1 MTARRRETLFAVA
14 FAVWGLA
21 IGIAL
26 YTVWNKPAPA
36 DQLPGMA
43 KALGIDAH
51 GPLRWLAGMM
61 LLPILLPLALRPVT
75 RRLLDAR
82 AWARHAVLLAPVV
95 TLWLATVRRDVFW
108 TIVPCA
114 LVLIACTL
122 LRHRELRFTRRD
134 VVLFAAFLPA
144 LLALGDIG
152 GLPADARVYVAALL
166 VFGLRVAITFL
177 PSPVA
182 PALAFVA
189 APLALVLQTGF
200 FARDQRYF
208 GWHALA
214 IVVITPIVL
223 RLVLTNARRATAM
236 LLFVTYPLT
245 LYSYTSALQVGTAE
259 GKPRV
264 SFFEDGHSLL
274 PASEYL
280 RGERPYRDMLP
291 AHGLLEDGLF
301 DYAAMRLGGVVAGT
315 RGKARSVAGN
325 LVAVALYFVAF
336 AATGSAEAAFLA
348 VFLSFL
354 TGAFTGNLRF
364 LFPFLTLAALCA
376 AARRRSSSRLY
387 ILVGFGIVLCG
398 ITSLDFAAYTFL
410 TLIVAILRSRDRR
423 VALRSAAIGIA
434 AAAVPLFLTLAAF
447 GILGDFLRGTFLE
460 TLAAGPAYTLN
471 FFTPPAAMAKA
482 AAFPDVLVSMLDRD
496 VFEYVVWCLAALFVG
511 VTVTRRPS
519 RRLEPMLLLGVWI
532 VATGISYAERHHL
545 YFGMLA
551 AVLVV
556 FAIRRLPRAVAPVA
570 ILATIALAAP
580 TTHLGVIGSM
590 REARGPLDPA
600 WVELPH
606 LPRARGALFH
616 ESDARFVAGVE
627 RYLSLALPPGDTFFD
642 FTNSGILYYL
652 FRRDCPIR
660 EYETPFYES
669 EAQQREVIRR
679 LEANPHVRA
688 ALVPHH
694 PQGRFTIDHVPN
706 AERAPLVWAWLQQNF
721 HPDFEEGEVVFW
733 RRN

>member
-26 YTVWNKPAPA
+26 YAVWNKPAPA

-43 KALGIDAH
+43 RALGIDAH
-51 GPLRWLAGMM
+51 GPFRWLAGMM

-75 RRLLDAR
+75 RRLIDAR
-82 AWARHAVLLAPVV
+82 AWARNAVLIAPVV

-114 LVLIACTL
+114 LVLLVCTL
-122 LRHRELRFTRRD
+122 LRDRELRFARRD
-134 VVLFAAFLPA
+134 VVLFAAFLPT

-152 GLPADARVYVAALL
+152 GLPADAAIYVAALL
-166 VFGLRVAITFL
+166 IFGLRIGITFL

-236 LLFVTYPLT
+236 LVFLTYPLT
-245 LYSYTSALQVGTAE
+245 LYSYASALNVGTAE
-259 GKPRV
+259 GKPRI

-291 AHGLLEDGLF
+291 AHGLVEDGLF
-301 DYAAMRLGGVVAGT
+301 DYAAMRLGGVDAGT
-315 RGKARSVAGN
+315 RSKARGVVGN

-354 TGAFTGNLRF
+354 TGAFTANLRF
-364 LFPFLTLAALCA
+364 LFPFLTLAVICA
-376 AARRRSSSRLY
+376 AARRRSPTRLY
-387 ILVGFGIVLCG
+387 ALAGFGIVLCG

-423 VALRSAAIGIA
+423 GAMRGAAIGIA
-434 AAAVPLFLTLAAF
+434 AATIPLFIALAAF
-447 GILGDFLRGTFLE
+447 GIAGDFLRGTFIE

-471 FFTPPAAMAKA
+471 FFTPPARA
-482 AAFPDVLVSMLDRD
+482 AAFPDILATLLDRD
-496 VFEYVVWCLAALFVG
+496 VFEYAFWCLAAIFVG

-519 RRLEPMLLLGVWI
+519 RRLEPVLLLGVWI
-532 VATGISYAERHHL
+532 VSTGISYAERHHL

-556 FAIRRLPRAVAPVA
+556 AAIRRLPRIVAPIA
-570 ILATIALAAP
+570 ILATIALAGP
-580 TTHLGVIGSM
+580 TTHMGVLGSM
-590 REARGPLDPA
+590 RKARGPLDPA

-627 RYLSLALPPGDTFFD
+627 RYLSLALPPGETFFD

-660 EYETPFYES
+660 EYETPFYET

-679 LEANPHVRA
+679 LEANPNVRA
-688 ALVPHH
+688 ALIPHH

-706 AERAPLVWAWLQQNF
+706 AERAPLVWAWLQENF
-721 HPDFEEGEVVFW
+721 HSDFEEGEVVFW